1 MTGVA
6 VRRIPL
12 AGFAAVAA
20 LIAGALSAAPA
31 SAAGMP
37 TLVAAGCATAPAG
50 HAHCNAIQYANPAA
64 SPASPSGYGPGDIQ
78 SAYKLGSNPG
88 NGQTVAIVDAY
99 DDPNAESDLKTYR
112 SQYGL
117 SPCTTA
123 NGCFT
128 KVDQNGGSNY
138 PTGDSGWGTEI
149 SLDLDAVSATCPGC
163 KILLV
168 EADSNDDG
176 NLAAAVD
183 RAVQLG
189 AKFVSNSYSDAESDF
204 TTGLDG
210 HYNHAG
216 VVITAATGDNGSMSG
231 SSAQFPATFPSVV
244 AIGGTSLTKSSSSR
258 GWSES
263 AWSKGGSGCSSLFAK
278 PAFQQGVST
287 SCAKRATSDVAAVGD
302 PNTGIAIYDSYGQ
315 SGWAQ
320 YGGTSLSTP
329 IITSIWALAGAAAS
343 GDNAVAYPYG
353 NASGFNDVTSGSNGS
368 CGTVI
373 CDAGSGW
380 DGPTG
385 LGTPNGTAGFVKGTT
400 PPPPTDDFSVA
411 LSPASGSVN
420 PGQAVS
426 ATVSTSV
433 TSGSAVTVQLSAS
446 GLPSGASAGFTPASV
461 TSGASATLTV
471 STSATTPAGTY
482 PVTVT
487 GTAGTTSHSATYSL
501 TVNGSGGGGTVT
513 VANPGNQFGYINLFG
528 ATVQMQATDSKGLP
542 VTFSATGLPPG
553 VQISSSGRI
562 SGVPTVGGSYT
573 VRVTATDSGGGSGST
588 TFGYQ
593 VYGF

>member
-1 MTGVA
+1 MKRITGSGLA
-6 VRRIPL
+6 VT
-12 AGFAAVAA
+12 AA
-20 LIAGALSAAPA
+20 LIAGAVYAAPA
-31 SAAGMP
+31 SAAGTP
-37 TLVAAGCATAPAG
+37 TLVAASCATASAG

-64 SPASPSGYGPGDIQ
+64 TPAAPSGYGPSDIQ

-88 NGQTVAIVDAY
+88 SGQTVAIVDAF
-99 DDPNAESDLKTYR
+99 DDPNAESDLATYR

-117 SPCTTA
+117 SACTTS
-123 NGCFT
+123 NGCFK
-128 KVDQNGGSNY
+128 KVDQNGGTNY
-138 PTGDSGWGTEI
+138 PSGDSGWGAEI

-168 EADSNDDG
+168 EASTNDDN
-176 NLAAAVD
+176 NLATAVD
-183 RAVQLG
+183 EAVRLG
-189 AKFVSNSYSDAESDF
+189 AKFVSNSYSDSESDF
-204 TTGLDG
+204 SSGLDS

-244 AIGGTSLTKSSSSR
+244 AIGGTSLNKSSNSR

-278 PAFQQGVST
+278 PSFQSSVST
-287 SCAKRATSDVAAVGD
+287 SCSKRATSDVSAVGD
-302 PNTGIAIYDSYGQ
+302 PNTGIAIYDTYGQ

-373 CDAGSGW
+373 CTAGTGW

-385 LGTPNGTAGFVKGTT
+385 LGTPNGTAGFVKGGSQ
-400 PPPPTDDFSVA
+400 PPPTNDFSVA
-411 LSPASGSVN
+411 LSPTSGSVN
-420 PGQAVS
+420 PGQSAS

-433 TSGSAVTVQLSAS
+433 TSGSAVTVQFSAA
-446 GLPSGASAGFTPASV
+446 GLPSGASASFSPTSV
-461 TSGASATLTV
+461 TAGNSSTLTV
-471 STSATTPAGTY
+471 ATSSSTPPGTY
-482 PVTVT
+482 SVTVT
-487 GTAGTTSHSATYSL
+487 GTAGSTTHSATYSL

-528 ATVQMQATDSKGLP
+528 ATVQLQASDSKGLP
-542 VTFSATGLPPG
+542 VTFKATGLPPG
-553 VQISSSGRI
+553 VTVSSSGRL
-562 SGVPTVGGSYT
+562 SGVPTVGGTYQ
-573 VRVTATDSGGGSGST
+573 VKVTATDSGGGSGST
-588 TFGYQ
+588 TFSYQ